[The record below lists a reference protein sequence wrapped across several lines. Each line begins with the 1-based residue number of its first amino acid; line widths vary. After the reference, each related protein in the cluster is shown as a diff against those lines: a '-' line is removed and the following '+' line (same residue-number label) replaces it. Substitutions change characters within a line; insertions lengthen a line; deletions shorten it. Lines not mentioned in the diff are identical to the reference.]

1 MSEPQSTATGF
12 LAVLAAVAASISPSL
27 AKWVSP
33 AVAEMLVI
41 VIGAVG
47 GAFLRVMDTE
57 TPQQRAAFKVAAR
70 GFVMACVFTGL
81 ASLLLDGYGPEKL
94 RGGQYAV
101 LLALAGVIAWQQ
113 ERVIKLANGWR
124 LRKRPPTEEP

>member
-1 MSEPQSTATGF
+1 MAEPQSTATGF

-33 AVAEMLVI
+33 AIAEMLVI

-57 TPQQRAAFKVAAR
+57 TPSQRAALRVAAK
-70 GFVMACVFTGL
+70 GFVMACVFTAF
-81 ASLLLDGYGPEKL
+81 ASAVVDGWGPEQL
-94 RGGQYAV
+94 RGGQYGV
-101 LLALAGVIAWQQ
+101 LLALAAVIAWQQ
-113 ERVIKLANGWR
+113 ERVVQLVAKWR
-124 LRKRPPTEEP
+124 QGRQPPTKEQ